1 MDYGRLLVV
10 ASVIIVA
17 ASVAAGF
24 MHVQTLVKHEGG
36 RATKPPATKTE
47 TKTVATVVVTI
58 RPGSFVEGTNPTFDP
73 PTIKVMLGVNNTVRW
88 VNMETEK
95 ISHDVAHEECFRN
108 TPQC

>member
-1 MDYGRLLVV
+1 MDYARLLVA
-10 ASVIIVA
+10 ASALVVA
-17 ASVAAGF
+17 ASVLAGF
-24 MHVQTLVKHEGG
+24 MHVQTLIEHGEGE
-36 RATKPPATKTE
+36 AKPPKTAS
-47 TKTVATVVVTI
+47 KTLSTAVVTI